1 MIVHVIR
8 NLSWFLFLQYT
19 RYMTY
24 IIEVIMKALEKLLVS
39 NMGID
44 EYLKEYET
52 ECTIDYDTP
61 LYRDDNQ
68 A

>member
-1 MIVHVIR
+1 
-8 NLSWFLFLQYT
+8 
-19 RYMTY
+19 MTY

-44 EYLKEYET
+44 EYLKEYES